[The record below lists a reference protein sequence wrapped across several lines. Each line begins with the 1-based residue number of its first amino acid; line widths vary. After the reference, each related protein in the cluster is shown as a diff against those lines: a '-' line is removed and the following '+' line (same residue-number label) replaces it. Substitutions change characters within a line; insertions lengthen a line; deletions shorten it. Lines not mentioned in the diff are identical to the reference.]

1 MTWTLSER
9 EIEPLA
15 KMLNGITKDLSPV
28 LQHRVHIDKL
38 SYQLI
43 FFSDKGVDR
52 LPPFFSEECTP
63 SIEGIVFPFLQAL
76 EQWRKDLEI
85 GISQFVRAFETTSL
99 RDILLILG
107 QRYTSSSIKDARA
120 IPPLPENLEQAFN
133 KTYKHALTIGARAWC
148 KHVNR
153 TAENFWGLV
162 KGNDQVK
169 NQQANQIL
177 TQILDRHTW
186 WNVFEHYKHGLVY
199 EARLP
204 SGHGARWDH
213 TGHTFIGFLEPFL
226 DA

>member
-1 MTWTLSER
+1 MIWNLSER

-15 KMLNGITKDLSPV
+15 KMLDGITKDLSPI
-28 LQHRVHIDKL
+28 LQHRVHINKF

-43 FFSDKGVDR
+43 FFSDKGVIR

-63 SIEGIVFPFLQAL
+63 SIESIVFPFLQAL
-76 EQWRKDLEI
+76 EQWRKDLER
-85 GISQFVRAFETTSL
+85 GVSQFVQAFETTPL

-107 QRYTSSSIKDARA
+107 QRYTSSSIKDEKA
-120 IPPLPENLEQAFN
+120 IPPLPENLEKAFN
-133 KTYKHALTIGARAWC
+133 KPYKHTLTTGARAWC

-153 TAENFWGLV
+153 TEESFWGIV
-162 KGNDQVK
+162 KGNDQLK
-169 NQQANQIL
+169 NRQANQIL
-177 TQILDRHTW
+177 TQILDKHTW

-204 SGHGARWDH
+204 SGHGARWYH